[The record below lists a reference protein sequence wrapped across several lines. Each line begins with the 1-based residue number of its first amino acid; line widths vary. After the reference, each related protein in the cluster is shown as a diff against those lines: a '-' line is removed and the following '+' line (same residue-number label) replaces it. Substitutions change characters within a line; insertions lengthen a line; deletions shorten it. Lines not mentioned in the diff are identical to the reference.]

1 MSRPHK
7 MVFINAPVFIFSML
21 LLIVVWGCSDNAEK
35 PEPTDIEVEI
45 TPVDAMVL
53 FVDKSLSLKD
63 SMALADLEKPLLE
76 HAKSKMDEQ
85 GDHFFG
91 FFIHGNTLSGKTFA
105 AHVLTWE
112 VPNLEGLGG
121 ASRKKELNRLEEKRR
136 TEQGVVLK
144 NISEALD
151 AKSKTETNRETDIWA
166 TLEAT
171 SRSFAK
177 MPADS
182 RKEVIYVS
190 DLEESVKGKDRRDFT
205 KHAPANKAEAEEW
218 AAVDATWINT
228 NLGVDADQLSGTRVT
243 VYLPRNAHTSSDFQ
257 QVRYYWEALFANWG
271 MELVE
276 VK

>member
-7 MVFINAPVFIFSML
+7 MVFINTPIFIFSIL
-21 LLIVVWGCSDNAEK
+21 LVLVIWGCSDNAVK
-35 PEPTDIEVEI
+35 PEPADTEAVT
-45 TPVDAMVL
+45 TPIDAMVL
-53 FVDKSLSLKD
+53 FVDKSLSLED
-63 SMALADLEKPLLE
+63 DEALKDLEKPLLE

-105 AHVLTWE
+105 AHELTWE
-112 VPNLEGLGG
+112 IPNLEGLGG
-121 ASRKKELNRLEEKRR
+121 TSRKKELNKVEDKRR
-136 TEQGVVLK
+136 AEQGIVLK
-144 NISEALD
+144 NISEALN
-151 AKSKTETNRETDIWA
+151 AKSQTETNRETDIWA
-166 TLEAT
+166 TLEAA
-171 SRSFAK
+171 SRSFAM

-182 RKEVIYVS
+182 RKEIIYVS
-190 DLEESVKGKDRRDFT
+190 DLEESVKGEGRRDFT
-205 KHAPANKAEAEEW
+205 KRAPASKAEAEEW

-228 NLGVDADQLSGTRVT
+228 NLGVDADQLAGTRVT

-276 VK
+276 VN